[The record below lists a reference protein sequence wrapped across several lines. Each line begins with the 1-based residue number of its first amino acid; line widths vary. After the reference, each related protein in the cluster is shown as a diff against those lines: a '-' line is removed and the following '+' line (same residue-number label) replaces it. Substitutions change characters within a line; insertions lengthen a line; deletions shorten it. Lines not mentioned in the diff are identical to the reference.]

1 MFEHGDVEKLLSE
14 RFVCGKCRSHGASVE
29 KLAMTGTGL
38 SRLMDFQRHQY
49 MFVSCQNCGY
59 TEVYNRA
66 VLEGARGRG
75 MDILDLLFGN

>member
-1 MFEHGDVEKLLSE
+1 MFERDNVERLLSE
-14 RFVCGKCRSHGASVE
+14 RFVCSKCRSTGAVVE

-38 SRLMDFQRHQY
+38 SRLVDFQRHQY

-66 VLEGARGRG
+66 VLEGARSRG